1 MNYLLYII
9 PFCELMDPE
18 FVKHPYLFGDSKGHW
33 STDRQT
39 AAMIRETTVGV
50 RFRMTTLMWRHIQT
64 AFEYEL
70 VHSGIFEV
78 DEERSRNQYSD
89 LQAAHSTP
97 TSKGN
102 YGRSGQ
108 GLDVRTHGIFRKLSD
123 GWQIWYDGCRSI

>member
-18 FVKHPYLFGDSKGHW
+18 FVKCAHLFGDSKGHW
-33 STDRQT
+33 SIDRQT
-39 AAMIRETTVGV
+39 VAMIREMTVEV
-50 RFRMTTLMWRHIQT
+50 RFRMTILMWRQIQT
-64 AFEYEL
+64 ALEYEL

-89 LQAAHSTP
+89 LQVVYSMS

-102 YGRSGQ
+102 YDRSGQ
-108 GLDVRTHGIFRKLSD
+108 GLDV
-123 GWQIWYDGCRSI
+123 